1 MIKEL
6 WTYGQN
12 VLQQVLNNP
21 RMNIIVGSIGMGKTA
36 HTFLLAELKHKHT
49 PKNPVYIHVFDEARR
64 EKLSSLLPN
73 WIHLST
79 DKNMTGGRIDY
90 RSFPRGS
97 IIIVEE
103 LAGVDNSKNLPKNE
117 VAQRL
122 GYDLMTVR
130 HRNQFVFGNIQN
142 TGLLNKDHF
151 RGGAHLHLKAMDSY
165 AINFERQE
173 LIEDFSTINS
183 HLFRISNKYHVDI
196 RSLVYLRSLG
206 GDGVFKTSL
215 PSFWSDS
222 LSVIWGDNNS
232 S

>member
-117 VAQRL
+117 VIIVE
-122 GYDLMTVR
+122 D
-130 HRNQFVFGNIQN
+130 IQTHTNNDQDEKSDVN
-142 TGLLNKDHF
+142 TYSNHSANTIDEWK
-151 RGGAHLHLKAMDSY
+151 
-165 AINFERQE
+165 E
-173 LIEDFSTINS
+173 LSED
-183 HLFRISNKYHVDI
+183 DI
-196 RSLVYLRSLG
+196 W
-206 GDGVFKTSL
+206 K
-215 PSFWSDS
+215 
-222 LSVIWGDNNS
+222 
-232 S
+232 